1 MKKGNQNLFILFRL
15 FKGRGKNG
23 KSAIYLRFTINQKR
37 VELSTNLYVDPKAWD
52 SEGQLV
58 KGKTEEV
65 QTINRRLTLIKADLH
80 KKYLQLEAL
89 GKPITAE
96 ILKNLYL
103 GIDENQ
109 KHVQDVMNFYY
120 DRFAEKVG
128 SGQKSKSSL
137 NCVHTTR
144 EKVKQFLKH
153 QFKRTD
159 MLLRE
164 IKPSFA
170 GDFEHFL
177 MTHEKGCSNTAMKYI
192 RIFKRILKF
201 AVDQGWLA
209 VHPLASF
216 KCTYKEPPRERLTM
230 EEVTAIYA
238 KEIEMDR
245 LGEVRDVFIFSC
257 YTGFA
262 YQDVFSLTPDD
273 IITGIDGE
281 KWIVKNRAKT
291 STPERVPLLPIALD
305 ILDKYKNH
313 PWCINKNRLLPVNSN
328 QCYNG
333 YLKEIAIICGI
344 KKHLTTHMAR
354 HTFATTITLE
364 HDVPIETVSQLLGHK
379 SIKTTQI
386 YAKVSQKK
394 VSQNMKALREKL
406 DAEKNCLP

>member
-1 MKKGNQNLFILFRL
+1 
-15 FKGRGKNG
+15 
-23 KSAIYLRFTINQKR
+23 
-37 VELSTNLYVDPKAWD
+37 
-52 SEGQLV
+52 
-58 KGKTEEV
+58 
-65 QTINRRLTLIKADLH
+65 
-80 KKYLQLEAL
+80 
-89 GKPITAE
+89 
-96 ILKNLYL
+96 LKNLYL

-109 KHVQDVMNFYY
+109 KHVQEVMNFYY
-120 DRFAEKVG
+120 DRFSEKVS

-137 NCVHTTR
+137 KCVYTNR
-144 EKVKQFLKH
+144 EKVKLFLKH

-170 GDFEHFL
+170 EDFEHFL

-201 AVDQGWLA
+201 VVDQGWLST
-209 VHPLASF
+209 HPPASF

-230 EEVTAIYA
+230 EEVAAIYT

-245 LGEVRDVFIFSC
+245 LAEVRDVFIFSC

-273 IITGIDGE
+273 IITGINGE

-313 PWCINKNRLLPVNSN
+313 PWCINKNCLLPVNSN

-333 YLKEIAIICGI
+333 YLKEIAIVCGV

-394 VSQNMKALREKL
+394 VSQNMKALKEKL
-406 DAEKNCLP
+406 AGVKGLVKKVNL